1 MMLKNCIQSE
11 LDPYIQGCNFTDDE
25 LQYFLL
31 KAKGKTD
38 IQVADAMFISTRKVT
53 TLSSRVRA
61 KMSRL

>member
-1 MMLKNCIQSE
+1 MILSKCIQSE
-11 LDPYIQGCNFTDDE
+11 LEPYIQGCNFTDDE
-25 LQYFLL
+25 MQYFLL

-38 IQVADAMFISTRKVT
+38 VQIADAMFVSTRKVT